1 MFYEICSLIAPQYF
15 DDGELVLESACDN
28 ICHWPALDAGESLT
42 LHLLGTVFQTVIPK
56 MNSKTNGNAQSN
68 NDAAGTHLLDN
79 AMNQLPPQVLSSVHE
94 IDIFRS
100 LFSVL
105 THIHLLW
112 ELVLTGEPIVVMGAS
127 PTDCSLMVQSLMR
140 WDFFLPNFI
149 SIITTIFQ
157 QKCFP
162 FQSHSTDC
170 LCRRKSSILHHS

>member
-1 MFYEICSLIAPQYF
+1 MVLLTRLPFVNLFYEMCSLIAPQYF

-28 ICHWPALDAGESLT
+28 ICHWPALEAGESLT
-42 LHLLGTVFQTVIPK
+42 LHLLGTIFQTVIPK
-56 MNSKTNGNAQSN
+56 MNSKSNSNAQSN
-68 NDAAGTHLLDN
+68 NDSNAMQLLDN
-79 AMNQLPPQVLSSVHE
+79 SINQLPPQVLSSVHE

-140 WDFFLPNFI
+140 
-149 SIITTIFQ
+149 
-157 QKCFP
+157 
-162 FQSHSTDC
+162 
-170 LCRRKSSILHHS
+170 